1 MKFLLALALAVAPL
15 TSQIRV
21 TTRLVEVNVI
31 VRDRNGAVR
40 GLTKDDFELY
50 DRGKRRDIAFFSEN
64 SSAPKP
70 PTPLPPN
77 VSSNLPEHRGIDRA
91 GVTIV
96 LFDGVNTPAADQI
109 WAKRQFLAFLA
120 QAQPQDRIAV
130 YSLGRNLRVLTDFT
144 TDPKRLAAVVAP
156 YRGRVDFALDAP
168 LERVTSDD
176 PASDEQWNEFLQKFE
191 DEQLDRRIQHTADA
205 VEAIARQIGA
215 IPGRKNLIW
224 MSAGFPFENQDP
236 RFPKLY
242 GEAAERMARALSAV
256 NFALYPVDAR
266 GLVAMPS
273 MAADGRFAAPR
284 RPGLL
289 TPTSPLASGGRGP
302 VSGPVRAEGMTP
314 SGQAV
319 MNLLAQA
326 TGGRAFTDTNDIR
339 GAIRTVLDE
348 SASTYTLAFRPEEA
362 DLDSK
367 SHKLTVKV
375 NRPGVESRH
384 RDSYLAVADPPRDD
398 GNRAAEIRSA
408 IVSPLDTGGIGLRV
422 RATRGAELR
431 LDVLITAQDVT
442 FEHTGEHWNA
452 SMQAIL
458 AQRAADGRDLGTTFY
473 TVGPDF
479 DDTHY
484 KDALAKG
491 VGFSKS
497 IAAAPDA
504 VDVKVI
510 VVDRASG
517 RIGSL
522 VVPLR

>member
-1 MKFLLALALAVAPL
+1 MKLLLAIVVAVPLLAQL
-15 TSQIRV
+15 RV

-31 VRDRNGAVR
+31 VRDHNGAVR
-40 GLTKDDFELY
+40 GLTKDDFEVY
-50 DRGKRRDIAFFSEN
+50 DRAKRRDIAFFAEN
-64 SSAPKP
+64 SPALKP
-70 PTPLPPN
+70 PASLPPN
-77 VSSNLPEHRGIDRA
+77 VFSNLPEHRGIDRGA
-91 GVTIV
+91 VTIV
-96 LFDGVNTPAADQI
+96 LFDGVNTPAADQL

-168 LERVTSDD
+168 LDRVSTDD
-176 PASDEQWNEFLQKFE
+176 PATDEQWNEFFQKYE

-224 MSAGFPFENQDP
+224 MSAAFPFENQDP

-242 GEAAERMARALSAV
+242 GEAADRMARALSAANV
-256 NFALYPVDAR
+256 ALYPVDAR

-273 MAADGRFAAPR
+273 LAADGRFAAPR
-284 RPGLL
+284 RPGIL

-302 VSGPVRAEGMTP
+302 ISGPERAAGMSP
-314 SGQAV
+314 SGQPV

-348 SASTYTLAFRPEEA
+348 SASTYTLAFHPGES
-362 DLDSK
+362 DLDGK
-367 SHKLTVKV
+367 AHKLTVKV

-384 RDSYLAVADPPRDD
+384 RESYLAVADPPRDD
-398 GNRAAEIRSA
+398 RNRAADIRAA
-408 IVSPLDTGGIGLRV
+408 IVSPLETGGIGLRA
-422 RATRGAELR
+422 RATRGAELK
-431 LDVLITAQDVT
+431 LDVLITAQDVA
-442 FEHTGEHWNA
+442 FENNGEHWTA
-452 SMQAIL
+452 SMQAVL

-473 TVGPDF
+473 TVAPDF
-479 DDTHY
+479 DDAHY

-497 IAAAPDA
+497 IAVAAGA
-504 VDVKVI
+504 VDVKI
-510 VVDRASG
+510 VLIDRASG
-517 RIGSL
+517 RIGS
-522 VVPLR
+522 VIVPLR